1 MASFVHLHV
10 HTEYSIVD
18 SLVRTDALIET
29 LKEQQSPAVAVTDQ
43 MNLFVMVKFFQ
54 QALAEGIKPIMGADL
69 NIAAEDGSTASKMVV
84 LCQNET
90 GYHHL
95 CQLLTL
101 GYLHG
106 QQSGIPVLKPEWV
119 SAHSP
124 GLIGLSGAMEG
135 DIGRALAVDDL
146 DLAQRRLEYWHK
158 AFAGQFYLELTRIGQ
173 SGEQHYNQLATKLA
187 QQNQVPVVAT
197 NNVRFI
203 DQQDFEAHEA
213 RICIHTGRVLPDTS
227 RPRDYTDQQ
236 YLRNPQQM
244 RTLFRDIPE
253 AVDNTVAIAK
263 RCNFIP
269 PLGQYHLP
277 QFPIPPGYE
286 VQSYL
291 KQQAEQGLE
300 RRLQQDFGGHS
311 QQYEQLWQNYY
322 QRLNH
327 ELEIINKMGFPGY
340 FLIVADFIYWAKVQ
354 HIPVGPG
361 RGSGAGS
368 LVAYALG
375 ITNLDP
381 IRWDLLFERFLNPER
396 VSMPDF
402 DVDFCMENR
411 DRVIEYVSD
420 KYGRDNVSQI
430 ITYGTMAARAVVRD
444 VGRVL
449 GHPYGYVDKIAKL
462 IPFEVGMTLQKAL
475 EHEDLAE
482 RYRNEEEVATLL
494 NLAIKLEGIT
504 RNAGKHAG
512 GVVIAPSP
520 LTDFA
525 PLYREPDDEG
535 VVTQFDKDDVEA
547 IGLVKFDFLGLRT
560 LTIINWACQQVNA
573 RRDEQDQAPIDIEQI
588 PLDDGST
595 FALLKRC
602 ETTAVFQLES
612 RGMKDLIRRLQPD
625 NFNEI
630 IALVALFRPGPLQS
644 GMVEDFIDRKHGRAQ
659 VTYPHPW
666 LASILSPTYGVIL
679 YQEQVMQIAQTLA
692 GYTLG
697 SADLLRRA
705 MGKKK
710 QKEMAKQRS
719 IFLEGAKERG
729 IDQDTATYIFDLIEK
744 FAGYGFNKSHSAA
757 YALLAYQTAWLKTH
771 YPAEF
776 MAAVLSSDM
785 DNTDKV
791 VTLVDE
797 CRRMDLEVL
806 VPDINRSGHR
816 FSVDGLG
823 RIVYGLGAIKGVG
836 DAAIESLLAE
846 RKINGPYQNLF
857 ELCRRVDLR
866 KINRR
871 VLEALVTAGALDD
884 FGVARAQLMYTLEK
898 ALKKAEQHK
907 ANEAVGQNDLFA
919 EPAMSGS
926 EPQESYD
933 NCPEW
938 SEKIR
943 LGYEKNVLGFYLS
956 GHPITDYCNE
966 LAHWQIN
973 RLADIQGETAYTVRV
988 AGLITQARTLT
999 TKRGDKMAVVQIDD
1013 GSTQMEMVVFSSLFH
1028 DKRYLL
1034 GQDQLIIVDVDAQH
1048 DDYRG
1053 GIKLIAQDLMDIIAI
1068 RERTI
1073 QAIEIVYNSDHN
1085 DLCDRLKI
1093 ILQSYRGG
1101 KCPVHIKYQSPEAH
1115 ALVQLEPQWAVIP
1128 QDELFEELAQLQV
1141 AIKTKWIC

>member
-18 SLVRTDALIET
+18 SLVRTSALVET
-29 LKEQQSPAVAVTDQ
+29 LKEQQAPAVAVTDR
-43 MNLFVMVKFFQ
+43 MNLFVMVKFYQ

-69 NIAAEDGSTASKMVV
+69 NIAAEDDSTPSKMVV

-90 GYHHL
+90 GYHQL

-106 QQSGIPVLKPEWV
+106 QQRGVPVVKPEWV
-119 SAHSP
+119 SSHSQ
-124 GLIGLSGAMEG
+124 GLIALSGAMDG
-135 DIGRALAVDDL
+135 DIGRALSADDIHS
-146 DLAQRRLEYWHK
+146 AQKRLEYWQK
-158 AFAGQFYLELTRIGQ
+158 VFQGQFYLELTRIGQ
-173 SGEQHYNQLATKLA
+173 QGEEHYNHLATKLA
-187 QQNQVPVVAT
+187 HDNQVPVVAT

-203 DQQDFEAHEA
+203 NQQDFEAHEA
-213 RICIHTGRVLPDTS
+213 RICIHTGRVLHDSS

-244 RTLFRDIPE
+244 RELFHDIPE

-269 PLGQYHLP
+269 PLGEYHLP
-277 QFPIPPGYE
+277 RFPIPQGFKVE
-286 VQSYL
+286 SYL
-291 KQQAEQGLE
+291 QQQAEQGLE
-300 RRLQQDFGGHS
+300 TRLAQDFDTQAQHD
-311 QQYEQLWQNYY
+311 EQIRQNYY
-322 QRLNH
+322 QRLYH
-327 ELEIINKMGFPGY
+327 ELEIVNKMGFPGY
-340 FLIVADFIYWAKVQ
+340 FLIVADFIHWAKTQ

-462 IPFEVGMTLQKAL
+462 IPFELGMTLQKAL

-482 RYRNEEEVATLL
+482 RYHNEEDVATLL
-494 NLAIKLEGIT
+494 NLAMKLEGIT

-573 RRDEQDQAPIDIEQI
+573 KRVGDNQTPIDIEQI
-588 PLDDGST
+588 PLDDGPT
-595 FALLKRC
+595 FELLKQC

-659 VTYPHPW
+659 VTYPHDW
-666 LASILSPTYGVIL
+666 LEDILSPTYGVIL

-710 QKEMAKQRS
+710 QKEMEKQRG

-729 IDQDTATYIFDLIEK
+729 IEDETATYIFDLIEK

-797 CRRMDLEVL
+797 CRRMGIEVL

-816 FSVDGLG
+816 FSVDEQG

-836 DAAIESLLAE
+836 DAAIEALLAE
-846 RKINGPYQNLF
+846 RDTNGAYAGLF
-857 ELCRRVDLR
+857 ELCRRVDSR

-871 VLEALVTAGALDD
+871 VLEALVSAGALDG

-919 EPAMSGS
+919 EPAMT
-926 EPQESYD
+926 EPDPQEVYYD
-933 NCPEW
+933 CREW

-943 LGYEKNVLGFYLS
+943 LDYEKNVLGFYLS
-956 GHPITDYCNE
+956 GHPITDYRDE
-966 LAHWQIN
+966 LASLNIK
-973 RLADIQGETAYTVRV
+973 RMADIQGETDYTIRV
-988 AGLITQARTLT
+988 AGLITQARALT
-999 TKRGDKMAVVQIDD
+999 TKRGDKMAIIQIDD
-1013 GSTQMEMVVFSSLFH
+1013 GSSQMEVVVFTGLFH

-1034 GQDQLIIVDVDAQH
+1034 MEDQLIIADVDAQH
-1048 DDYRG
+1048 DEYRG
-1053 GIKLIAQDLMDIIAI
+1053 GIKLIAQDLMDIVAV
-1068 RERTI
+1068 RERSLK
-1073 QAIEIVYNSDHN
+1073 AIEIAYDGDQN
-1085 DLCDRLKI
+1085 DFCDKLKI

-1101 KCPVHIKYQSPEAH
+1101 KCPVHIKYRHPKAH
-1115 ALVQLEPQWAVIP
+1115 ALIELSSQWAVKP
-1128 QDELFEELAQLQV
+1128 QDELFNELAELAV
-1141 AIKTKWIC
+1141 DVIPKWSG